1 MDAGSTPAISSYI
14 KIRPR
19 CQNIVISILYI
30 YLNFSGLL
38 LGNSEILT
46 VKDIKD
52 LIINSNTIIL
62 SACESGLGTINNSNE
77 IIGLAQAF
85 LNTGVRTI
93 IVSLWKIDSA
103 ATEKFMET
111 FIHYLKHWD
120 KITALQKQ

>member
-1 MDAGSTPAISSYI
+1 M
-14 KIRPR
+14 
-19 CQNIVISILYI
+19 
-30 YLNFSGLL
+30 

-120 KITALQKQ
+120 KITALQKTIVE

>member
-1 MDAGSTPAISSYI
+1 M
-14 KIRPR
+14 
-19 CQNIVISILYI
+19 
-30 YLNFSGLL
+30 

-120 KITALQKQ
+120 KITALQKTIVEFMRNKNYQHPYFYAPFILIGNPD

>member
-1 MDAGSTPAISSYI
+1 M
-14 KIRPR
+14 
-19 CQNIVISILYI
+19 
-30 YLNFSGLL
+30 

-103 ATEKFMET
+103 ATEKFM
-111 FIHYLKHWD
+111 
-120 KITALQKQ
+120 